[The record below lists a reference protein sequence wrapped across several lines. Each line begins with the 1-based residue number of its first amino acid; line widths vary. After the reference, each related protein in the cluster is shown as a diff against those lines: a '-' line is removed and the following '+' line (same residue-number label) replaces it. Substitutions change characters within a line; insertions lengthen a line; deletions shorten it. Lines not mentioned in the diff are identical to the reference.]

1 MGLRASHTLTHIHH
15 ALENF
20 EEGQIGE
27 VQEGTQSQL
36 HLFMHLVL
44 KLANGRTQQ

>member
-36 HLFMHLVL
+36 LDVRPQS
-44 KLANGRTQQ
+44 AED